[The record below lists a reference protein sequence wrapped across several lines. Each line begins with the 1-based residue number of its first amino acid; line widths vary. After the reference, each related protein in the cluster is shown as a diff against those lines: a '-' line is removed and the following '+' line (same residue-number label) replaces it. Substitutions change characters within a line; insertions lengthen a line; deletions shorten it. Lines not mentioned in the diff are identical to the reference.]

1 MQWGIRS
8 LGERI
13 HTVVLGG
20 GRLQQTLQACRGDIS
35 ALRLAWRACHV
46 LGGGTLQSQRGEAL
60 RSCQTECFSV
70 DTWAR
75 QACSIDLHM
84 RSLPHSGGQHNCQH
98 PRAVYPKPLASA
110 PLNRNQPDVS
120 GSWRR
125 QSRFSTTSPRNLDL
139 FAIAAF
145 WMDTFQ
151 PNPAFQARGA
161 APGSISVG
169 KKAAIEDEIS
179 PGHSSRPQTIP
190 LLHAE

>member
-1 MQWGIRS
+1 MSW
-8 LGERI
+8 
-13 HTVVLGG
+13 
-20 GRLQQTLQACRGDIS
+20 GRLQQALQACRGDVS
-35 ALRLAWRACHV
+35 AFRLACRACHV
-46 LGGGTLQSQRGEAL
+46 LGGGNPAVPERGGAAEL
-60 RSCQTECFSV
+60 PNGCFSV

-84 RSLPHSGGQHNCQH
+84 RSLTPLWSSTAANT

-125 QSRFSTTSPRNLDL
+125 QSRFSTPSPRNIDL
-139 FAIAAF
+139 LAITAF

-161 APGSISVG
+161 APGSISMS
-169 KKAAIEDEIS
+169 KKAANEDEIS